1 MTQRT
6 RGLRLV
12 LTALVLCLG
21 WAPSS
26 AWAESFATITQIAT
40 PDTRGRWQSVDETP
54 AAAKVTEEARVPL
67 RVGMVLVLGDRL
79 KTEEARV
86 TIRLGERE
94 HITMAPGSTLV
105 LQERSVLQ
113 QLGEVYYQVR
123 DIFSVQYG
131 TVQTAVEGT
140 EFAIAGEA
148 SGVAVRVTE
157 GAVQV
162 SNAGEAV
169 RVKRGQQVLVAAA
182 APPPTPTSM
191 SLAAARSA
199 RSTAWTLG
207 RPRLQLGLLA
217 GGGLLGADAGAQM
230 QTFAAVRIL
239 PFLNVVADATQ
250 GYSSNSHRS
259 GSGVGLELA
268 LGGLSIGGSGTATLE
283 RWRYPCGGRY
293 AAVHLGGSFHGR
305 YTMDITRRFFVAA
318 QARGVGNA
326 DGIEATFSLGG
337 GVSL

>member
-1 MTQRT
+1 MTQRL

-12 LTALVLCLG
+12 LATLVFCLG
-21 WAPSS
+21 WAPSA
-26 AWAESFATITQIAT
+26 AWAEDFATITHIAT
-40 PDTRGRWQSVDETP
+40 PDTRGRWQAVDQTP
-54 AAAKVTEEARVPL
+54 AAAKVTDQDRTPL
-67 RVGMVLVLGDRL
+67 RVGMALVLGDRVE
-79 KTEEARV
+79 TAEARV
-86 TIRLGERE
+86 TVRLGRRE
-94 HITMAPGSTLV
+94 HITLAPGSSLV
-105 LQERSVLQ
+105 LEERSVLQ
-113 QLGEVYYQVR
+113 QVGEVYYQVR
-123 DIFSVQYG
+123 DIFSVKYG

-140 EFAIAGEA
+140 EFAVAGEA

-162 SNAGEAV
+162 SNAGKAV
-169 RVKRGQQVLVAAA
+169 RVKRGQQVRVASA
-182 APPPTPTSM
+182 APPSAPTAM
-191 SLAAARSA
+191 ALAATRSA

-207 RPRLQLGLLA
+207 RPRLQLGVLA
-217 GGGLLGADAGAQM
+217 GGGLLGTDAGAQM
-230 QTFAAVRIL
+230 QTFAAVRLL
-239 PFLNVVADATQ
+239 PFLNVIADATQ
-250 GYSSNSHRS
+250 GYSSTSHRS

-268 LGGLSIGGSGTATLE
+268 LGGLSVGGSGTATLE

-293 AAVHLGGSFHGR
+293 AAVHLGGAFHGR